1 MSIPEFVA
9 HGNHYTLRWAAEQL
23 TIEVERIREG
33 REGHTIGE
41 IKITTDAPGYEP
53 YLHRSMF
60 TLSSQQ
66 ARRQLAQAMQER
78 FPINQWDSILE
89 QLYWMS
95 AEQYRQ
101 GEPIM
106 FAGNSD
112 HPLETPY
119 LLYPLLPEG
128 QPTLLY
134 GVGGCGKSWLADYIA
149 LSVQLPYDS
158 HQWSPRQANVLFLD
172 WETDFLT
179 FGSRIKRLKAGL
191 GFPEELTIRYRRC
204 WQTLADDMEHIKR
217 LVDEHHI
224 EFIIVDSCGGACG
237 GDISLPEPVN
247 RFFSAIRYLGC
258 TSLLL
263 HHVPKS
269 DNVPFGSAYFFNWAR
284 AVFFVKKADE
294 SDTEHEMDV
303 GIFHKKANEA
313 ALSSSRGFLFRFLD
327 ESVTVKHKQLT
338 DTAEFVQQ
346 MSCRVRIEQ
355 ALKLGKMSTD
365 DLVATTSDSRETI
378 TRTLG
383 RMRDKDQVVKMG
395 DTWGLPAHV

>member
-1 MSIPEFVA
+1 MSVPKFLA
-9 HGNHYTLRWAAEQL
+9 YGNHYTLRWEAEQL

-41 IKITTDAPGYEP
+41 IKITTDAPGYDH

-66 ARRQLAQAMQER
+66 SRRQLARDMQER
-78 FPINQWDSILE
+78 YPIESWDAVLE

-95 AEQYRQ
+95 AEHYRM
-101 GEPIM
+101 GEPIV

-128 QPTLLY
+128 QPTMIY
-134 GVGGCGKSWLADYIA
+134 GTGGCGKSWLADYIA
-149 LSVQLPYDS
+149 LSVQLPYQS

-172 WETDFLT
+172 WETDALT

-191 GFPEELTIRYRRC
+191 GFPDDLTIRYRRC

-217 LVDEHHI
+217 MVDEHHI
-224 EFIIVDSCGGACG
+224 GLVIIDSCGGACG

-247 RFFSAIRYLGC
+247 RFYAAVRYLGC
-258 TSLLL
+258 TSLLI
-263 HHVPKS
+263 HHVPKA

-294 SDTEHEMDV
+294 GDADNELNV

-313 ALSSSRGFLFRFLD
+313 ALSSSRGFLFRFLE
-327 ESVTVKHKQLT
+327 ESVTVNFKQLT
-338 DTAEFVQQ
+338 DTDEFLQQ
-346 MSCRVRIEQ
+346 LSCRVRIEQ
-355 ALKLGKMSTD
+355 SLKLGSMTID
-365 DLVATTSDSRETI
+365 ELVATTSETRDTI
-378 TRTLG
+378 TRTLR
-383 RMRDKDQVVKMG
+383 RMREKDQAFQMG
-395 DTWGLPAHV
+395 DKWGLPARV